1 MKSKTA
7 LVLLAV
13 AASMSSC
20 RDPKPVTKEI
30 RVETPS
36 GTITAEA
43 TTEKPTP
50 QVIRKASE
58 EAVTSFHSLAAK
70 APAFLRE
77 YLGAAES
84 PSLAAYDRA
93 FKAWQ
98 DSDRPKRT
106 PAEVVDILGAYLG
119 EELNRG
125 LDMEWVTVSDELGSA
140 FAVRHRKFTVVAY
153 PFSSVQKRIDD
164 RSYGFIEKI
173 YYTAKNRL
181 ESGDY
186 KENDQR

>member
-1 MKSKTA
+1 M
-7 LVLLAV
+7 L
-13 AASMSSC
+13 C
-20 RDPKPVTKEI
+20 
-30 RVETPS
+30 
-36 GTITAEA
+36 
-43 TTEKPTP
+43 
-50 QVIRKASE
+50 
-58 EAVTSFHSLAAK
+58 
-70 APAFLRE
+70 
-77 YLGAAES
+77 
-84 PSLAAYDRA
+84 
-93 FKAWQ
+93 
-98 DSDRPKRT
+98 
-106 PAEVVDILGAYLG
+106 G

-186 KENDQR
+186 KENDPG